1 MNTLNIYEKIRALC
15 NDETALLLTD
25 ERLRPFILQAQTAVP
40 YIASALFAMSRGN
53 FEFAD
58 RMFLLCGVEF
68 RSLRE
73 KTVSESRK
81 TENST
86 PEQDDATSGSQAA
99 TTPAEHGSSEAG

>member
-1 MNTLNIYEKIRALC
+1 MNSVSIYDKIRSLC
-15 NDETALLLTD
+15 NDEPGFILTD

-40 YIASALFAMSRGN
+40 YIASALFAMSRGQ

-73 KTVSESRK
+73 KIESESRK

-86 PEQDDATSGSQAA
+86 PEQDDAASGSQAA
-99 TTPAEHGSSEAG
+99 TTTETHGSSEAG